1 MSSSIQIIA
10 AQIIEVYAIEILDS
24 RGNPTVEV
32 NVTLENGI
40 TCRGIAPSGASTG
53 IKEACELRDGDK
65 KRFNGKG
72 VLNAVEFV
80 NNEISNA
87 IVGLDISDD
96 IDSVLIELDGTQN
109 KSNLGANA
117 ILATSIACWKASAE
131 VAGLPLFEYIGGKNA
146 DILPTPLMN
155 IINGGQHASNGLAIQ
170 EFMIVPHGFETF
182 SEKLRVGTE
191 IFHTLKSVIKKLG
204 HTTAVGD
211 EGGFAPNFT
220 SSKEALDCI
229 MQAIKE
235 AGYEPKTQVSI
246 ALDAAASEFFH
257 DGKYH
262 VDGQSFETKIL
273 ISYYEDLVEQYP
285 IISIEDP
292 FHETDIEGFQ
302 KFTAKLGN
310 KIQIVG
316 DDLFCTNPE
325 LIKQGIEGKYANA
338 LLVKPNQIGTIT
350 ETLQAVKIAQ
360 GAGFKCILSHRSGE
374 TEDTTIAHLAV
385 ATNCGQIKTG
395 APCRGERTAKY
406 NELLRIEKYL
416 EV

>member
-1 MSSSIQIIA
+1 MSST
-10 AQIIEVYAIEILDS
+10 IIEVYAIEILDS

-53 IKEACELRDGDK
+53 TKEAFELRDCDK

-96 IDSVLIELDGTQN
+96 IDAILIELDGTQN

-117 ILATSIACWKASAE
+117 ILATSIACWKANAE

-170 EFMIVPHGFETF
+170 EFMVVPHGFETF
-182 SEKLRVGTE
+182 SDKLRAGTE

-229 MQAIKE
+229 MQAIKD
-235 AGYEPKTQVSI
+235 AGYKPKTEVSI

-262 VDGQSFETKIL
+262 VDGQSLTSEMLIL
-273 ISYYEDLVEQYP
+273 YYDDLVEQYP

>member
-1 MSSSIQIIA
+1 MSSSP
-10 AQIIEVYAIEILDS
+10 QIIEVYAIEILDS
-24 RGNPTVEV
+24 RGNPTIEV

-53 IKEACELRDGDK
+53 IKEAFELRDCDK

-235 AGYEPKTQVSI
+235 AGYQSKTQVSI
-246 ALDAAASEFFH
+246 AIDAAASEFFH

-262 VDGQSFETKIL
+262 VDGQSFETEIL

>member
-1 MSSSIQIIA
+1 MSDSLQIVEI
-10 AQIIEVYAIEILDS
+10 YGIEILDS

-53 IKEACELRDGDK
+53 TKEACEIRDCDK
-65 KRFNGKG
+65 KRYYGKG
-72 VLNAVEFV
+72 VLSAVNFV
-80 NNEISNA
+80 NTQINNA
-87 IVGLDISDD
+87 LIGLDIDEN
-96 IDSVLIELDGTQN
+96 IDALLIELDGTEN
-109 KSNLGANA
+109 KSNAGANA
-117 ILATSIACWKASAE
+117 ILATSIACWKAKAE

-146 DILPTPLMN
+146 DVLPTPMMN
-155 IINGGQHASNGLAIQ
+155 IINGGQHASNSLAIQ
-170 EFMIVPHGFETF
+170 EFMVVPHGFETF
-182 SEKLRVGTE
+182 SEKLRAGTE
-191 IFHTLKSVIKKLG
+191 IFHTLRSVIKKLG
-204 HTTAVGD
+204 QTTAVGD

-220 SSKEALDCI
+220 TSKEALDCI
-229 MQAIKE
+229 MQAIVE
-235 AGYEPKTQVSI
+235 AGYKPKTQVSI
-246 ALDAAASEFFH
+246 ALDAAASEFFINGKYVV
-257 DGKYH
+257 DGK
-262 VDGQSFETKIL
+262 SFETDFL
-273 ISYYEDLVEQYP
+273 IEYYADLVENYP

-292 FHETDIEGFQ
+292 FHEADIEGFQ

-316 DDLFCTNPE
+316 DDIFCTNPE
-325 LIKQGIEGKYANA
+325 LIKQGIDGKYANA

-360 GAGFKCILSHRSGE
+360 AGGFKCILSHRSGE

-406 NELLRIEKYL
+406 NELLRIEQYL
-416 EV
+416 EF

>member
-1 MSSSIQIIA
+1 MSNSTQIT
-10 AQIIEVYAIEILDS
+10 EVYGIEILDS
-24 RGNPTVEV
+24 RGNPTIEV

-53 IKEACELRDGDK
+53 TKEACELRDCDK

-72 VLNAVEFV
+72 VLNAIQFV
-80 NNEISNA
+80 NNEINNTL
-87 IVGLDISDD
+87 VGFDIADNFD
-96 IDSVLIELDGTQN
+96 ALLMELDGTCN
-109 KSNLGANA
+109 KSRIGANA
-117 ILATSIACWKASAE
+117 ILATSIACWKANAE
-131 VAGLPLFEYIGGKNA
+131 VASLPLFEYIGGKNA
-146 DILPTPLMN
+146 DVLPTPLMN
-155 IINGGQHASNGLAIQ
+155 IINGGQHASNNLAIQ
-170 EFMIVPHGFETF
+170 EFMVVPHGFETF
-182 SEKLRVGTE
+182 SEKLRAGTE
-191 IFHTLKSVIKKLG
+191 IFHTLKSVIKNLG

-220 SSKEALDCI
+220 TSKEALDCI
-229 MQAIKE
+229 MQAIKL
-235 AGYEPKTQVSI
+235 AGYEAKTQVSI
-246 ALDAAASEFFH
+246 ALDAAASEFFK

-262 VDGQSFETKIL
+262 VDGQFLTSEML
-273 ISYYEDLVEQYP
+273 IAYYGELVEQYP

-292 FHETDIEGFQ
+292 FHEDDIDGFQ
-302 KFTAKLGN
+302 KFTAKLGS

-325 LIKQGIEGKYANA
+325 LITQGIEGKYANA

-360 GAGFKCILSHRSGE
+360 CAGFKCILSHRSGE

-406 NELLRIEKYL
+406 NELLRIEQYL
-416 EV
+416 NI